1 MQLPI
6 DARNAPFK
14 AKYIDE
20 ETEMLSFWTPFG
32 KEADGTICLIG
43 GNSGNMDIFV
53 GLTPE
58 QAAAM
63 VAARD
68 IFCVRVLEIL
78 NASK

>member
-20 ETEMLSFWTPFG
+20 ETPMFARWMAFG
-32 KEADGTICLIG
+32 GYAG
-43 GNSGNMDIFV
+43 MP
-53 GLTPE
+53 GLTLVCSGDTDVVE
-58 QAAAM
+58 YITLSKAKRL

-68 IFCVRVLEIL
+68 RFVDEVLEIL
-78 NASK
+78 NG